1 MTTALYLRLAR
12 MNIKNNRKIYLPYA
26 LTAVGM
32 VAMFYIVMF
41 LASDE
46 EVGKI
51 AGGSMLQM
59 ILGFGTGVVALFA
72 AIFLFYSSGFVMKR
86 RKTELGLY
94 SALGMGKR
102 HIARVLMWESAF
114 AAIFG
119 VAMGLGVGVLFS
131 KLGQLVMLRLVAK
144 AASFRFNVSPFA
156 IAATIILFAAV
167 FTLILIANL
176 LQVRASSPVEL
187 LKSGSAG
194 EREPRANYVLAAL
207 GAMLLGGG
215 YYLALTVDNPIA
227 AFTWFFVA
235 VILVILGS
243 YLLFISGSVALLK
256 ILRRN
261 KRYYYRTSH
270 FVSVSGMFYRMKRH
284 GAGLASI
291 CILSTMVLVM
301 ISSTTCLYAG
311 MEDAMRVQFPRN
323 FEIAVETDGPVAP
336 AAVKAAAVKAAGA
349 AGLVPEKV
357 IDYRSL
363 SFSAYEDGGAL
374 KLGNDSAAMA
384 VSGGRFIRV
393 HAVPAEDY
401 TRLSGNAL
409 ILQEGEAAV
418 YADGVDVGETVDIGG
433 VRFRVGKRLRGFV
446 GAEANPVAVT
456 PQLFVFVPDARDM
469 LALYS
474 AQKAAY
480 GKKASAF
487 TYGYSFDVAADRDA
501 QIALGKALEAG
512 LRDALG
518 TFSLRYAADAWNDFL
533 GIYGGLLFLGLLL
546 GLTFV
551 LAAVLIM
558 YFKQITEGYE
568 DNQRFDILK
577 KVGMTR
583 REIRKTIN
591 SQVLTVFALPLLAA
605 AVHMAFAFPMVAKI
619 LRVFGLINTGLF
631 LSVTAATIL
640 IFALVYVAAYLMTS
654 RAYLAIVGGANGAA
668 RA

>member
-12 MNIKNNRKIYLPYA
+12 MNIKKNRKIYLPYA

-32 VAMFYIVMF
+32 VAMFYIVLF
-41 LASDE
+41 LASDQ

-51 AGGSMLQM
+51 AGGSLLQV
-59 ILGFGTGVVALFA
+59 ILGFGTAVVALFA
-72 AIFLFYSSGFVMKR
+72 SIFLFYSSSFVMKR

-102 HIARVLMWESAF
+102 HIARVLIWESAF
-114 AAIFG
+114 VATFG
-119 VAMGLGVGVLFS
+119 VASGLATGILFS
-131 KLGQLVMLRLVAK
+131 KLGQMVMLRLVGKTATF
-144 AASFRFNVSPFA
+144 SFNVSLFA
-156 IAATIILFAAV
+156 IIVTVALFAGV
-167 FTLILIANL
+167 FFLILIANL
-176 LQVRASSPVEL
+176 MQVRASSPVEL
-187 LKSGSAG
+187 LKGGSAG
-194 EREPRANYVLAAL
+194 EREPKANYVLAAL
-207 GAMLLGGG
+207 GALLLGYG
-215 YYLALTVDNPIA
+215 YYLALTVENPIE
-227 AFTWFFVA
+227 AFSWFFVA

-261 KRYYYRTSH
+261 KRYYYRTNH

-323 FEIAVETDGPVAP
+323 FEIYVDTEGPKTP
-336 AAVKAAAVKAAGA
+336 AAVEAAVLKATGEM
-349 AGLVPEKV
+349 GLIPEQV
-357 IDYRSL
+357 IAYRSL

-374 KLGNDSAAMA
+374 KLGNGPAALA
-384 VSGGRFIRV
+384 ASGGRFIRV

-401 TRLSGNAL
+401 TRMNGGAL
-409 ILQEGEAAV
+409 ILQSGEAAV

-433 VRFRVGKRLRGFV
+433 VRFRVGKRLGDFV
-446 GAEANPVAVT
+446 GADLNPVSVT
-456 PQLFVFVPDARDM
+456 PDLYVFVPDEKDM
-469 LALYS
+469 LALYD
-474 AQKAAY
+474 AQAAAY
-480 GKKASAF
+480 GKNASAF
-487 TYGYSFDVAADRDA
+487 RYRYSFDVAADRDA
-501 QIALGKALEAG
+501 QIALYKALETG
-512 LRDALG
+512 LRDAMG
-518 TFSLRYAADAWNDFL
+518 AFSLRSMADAWNEFL
-533 GIYGGLLFLGLLL
+533 GVYGGLLFLGILL
-546 GLTFV
+546 GFTFV

-568 DNQRFDILK
+568 DSQRFDILK

-583 REIRKTIN
+583 REIQKTIN

-619 LRVFGLINTGLF
+619 LAAFGLINTGLF
-631 LSVTAATIL
+631 LSVTAITIL
-640 IFALVYVAAYLMTS
+640 VFALVYVAAYLMTS
-654 RAYLAIVGGANGAA
+654 RAYLAIVGGANGA